1 MVNHQ
6 KHAGF
11 SFIELVV
18 VIGLIGIVSALT
30 ISSSKTP
37 VNAQKL
43 LTEAQKLAQGLSL
56 MIAKSRASQT
66 SIKLTC
72 DSTKITSNEYRTT
85 TSYDAKSN
93 MILGTIG
100 TNVVAVAT
108 GTPTKT
114 STMVSYSATDALT
127 ITCPE
132 AIGYITSD
140 GTIFTSGGNRFI
152 AMFSTTANANIQS
165 RLEISKTGYPRIYMR
180 DASVNANWSEVLR

>member
-56 MIAKSRASQT
+56 MIAKTRASQT

-93 MILGTIG
+93 MIMGTIG

-114 STMVSYSATDALT
+114 SAMVSYSATDALT

-140 GTIFTSGGNRFI
+140 GTIFTSGANRFI